1 MYIYL
6 GRRKDRKDQKDEY
19 EMAFESETWDP
30 LCGFNWG
37 YAITIPWGYAL
48 TIPKS
53 VIDVTIKEGEL
64 IKIPVKVYFDRAV
77 TVWGDEE
84 KDGE

>member
-1 MYIYL
+1 MYLYI
-6 GRRKDRKDQKDEY
+6 GRRKALADHKDEY
-19 EMAFESETWDP
+19 EMAFDSKTWDP
-30 LCGFNWG
+30 LCGFDWTQ
-37 YAITIPWGYAL
+37 AA

-77 TVWGDEE
+77 TVVAEDE
-84 KDGE
+84 

>member
-1 MYIYL
+1 MYLYI
-6 GRRKDRKDQKDEY
+6 GRRKALADHKDEY
-19 EMAFESETWDP
+19 EMAFDSKTWDP
-30 LCGFNWG
+30 LCGFHWG
-37 YAITIPWGYAL
+37 SATTIPR
-48 TIPKS
+48 S